1 MDVAC
6 HQVESRLQCYRRP
19 SRRRRRHPGWR
30 PLYSRGM
37 RRLLLTIVMVLMGAA
52 LVGGS
57 ARALFGEGLLPLDQ
71 EIGTHASA
79 AAAVLGIGL
88 MAAAV
93 HPAANI
99 AWVRVGILYGVVTIA
114 YEVGAHYLIGGEF
127 FIGPVIFGISC
138 SLLLIA
144 LYPQRSKL
152 VPPVSDPPTAYRL
165 PRMAPA
171 ITTAPPTPRVDEP
184 V

>member
-1 MDVAC
+1 
-6 HQVESRLQCYRRP
+6 
-19 SRRRRRHPGWR
+19 
-30 PLYSRGM
+30 M
-37 RRLLLTIVMVLMGAA
+37 RRLLLTLVMVLMGTA

-57 ARALFGEGLLPLDQ
+57 ARALFGDALLPLDL
-71 EIGTHASA
+71 ELGTNSSA

-88 MAAAV
+88 MAAAI

-99 AWVRVGILYGVVTIA
+99 AWVRAGILYGFVTIF
-114 YEVGAHYLIGGEF
+114 YELGAHFIIGSKF
-127 FIGPVIFGISC
+127 YFGPVIFGVSC

-144 LYPQRSKL
+144 LYPQRAKL

-165 PRMAPA
+165 PHSAEPKA
-171 ITTAPPTPRVDEP
+171 AAPPAAATKVDEP